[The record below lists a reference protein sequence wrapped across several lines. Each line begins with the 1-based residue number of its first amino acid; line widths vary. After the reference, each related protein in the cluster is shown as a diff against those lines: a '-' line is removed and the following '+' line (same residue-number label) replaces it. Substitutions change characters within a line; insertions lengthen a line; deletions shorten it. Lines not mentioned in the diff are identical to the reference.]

1 MALASKKSEPIHT
14 RDGAAKEAI
23 KANFD
28 AGDHTA
34 LANYPGE
41 AALLYQ
47 IQQMQ
52 EDIDELRRYL
62 TAEVGDGA
70 TGSTGAAGARGPAG
84 AAGSTGAA
92 GARGSTGNSH
102 LSHWTITNAG
112 RGSLTVTD
120 GSTTWTITGGR

>member
-1 MALASKKSEPIHT
+1 MTIVNKRIELDEHGNEVI
-14 RDGAAKEAI
+14 KEAI

-102 LSHWTITNAG
+102 LSHWNLTNAG

>member
-1 MALASKKSEPIHT
+1 MALASKKSQAIHSK
-14 RDGAAKEAI
+14 DGAAKEAI

-52 EDIDELRRYL
+52 EDINELRRYL
-62 TAEVGDGA
+62 TEEVGDGA

-84 AAGSTGAA
+84 AAGSTG
-92 GARGSTGNSH
+92 NSH
-102 LSHWTITNAG
+102 LSSWNLTNAG